1 MLERLLGRSLARPAP
16 VGSRIVMSLPPAWG
30 DEVERRAPAV
40 TRTAATLAELFAG
53 AKRSLRIF
61 APYVDPTF
69 TGLVAVAR
77 APVRVVTTPAPGRP
91 PRPNPVLERCSTTCD
106 LAVRYLNERRDRA
119 LIFQM
124 HAKMVLADG
133 ERAYVGSANLT
144 DTSVHYNLEL
154 GLLIDDRETIGTL
167 ERVFDYFFDS
177 AAVRA
182 GNL

>member
-1 MLERLLGRSLARPAP
+1 MLERFLRGALAKPAAAP
-16 VGSRIVMSLPPAWG
+16 RIVMSLPHAWA
-30 DEVERRAPAV
+30 DEIGRRAPGV
-40 TRTAATLAELFAG
+40 ERTAGVLGELFAG
-53 AKRSLRIF
+53 ARRSLKIF

-69 TGLVAVAR
+69 TSLVSSVR
-77 APVRVVTTPAPGRP
+77 APVKIVTTPAPGRP
-91 PRPNPVLERCSTTCD
+91 PRPSPVLERCTTICD

-133 ERAYVGSANLT
+133 ERAYIGSANLT

-154 GLLIDDRETIGTL
+154 GLVLEDREVMSTL
-167 ERVFDYFFDS
+167 ERVFDFFFDH

-182 GNL
+182 GQL